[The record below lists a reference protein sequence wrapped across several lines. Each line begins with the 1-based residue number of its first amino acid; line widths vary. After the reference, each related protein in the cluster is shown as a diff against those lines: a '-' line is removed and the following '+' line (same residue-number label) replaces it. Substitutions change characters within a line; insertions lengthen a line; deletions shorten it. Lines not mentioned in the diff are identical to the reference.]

1 MNNILKLL
9 GGCSPTN
16 DKGQAID
23 PVSFEQIPLNRRIT
37 VTVNGTMFCFDS
49 LYFWGKMIGTNI
61 FQKGLAF
68 SNNFWE
74 MNGYDILGNP
84 MRGIKNPNTNIVF
97 TQMEMSEIQDQLTLS
112 NFHIKTINVDNL
124 LKFQNGWFSFTKTI
138 DLNLIFEFKFKIVRF
153 VMDNFAP
160 GKQLKAIL
168 LPTNFINYII
178 LSNSFNVGIFEAEDE
193 KGSWAVSYN

>member
-49 LYFWGKMIGTNI
+49 LYFWGRMIGTNI

-68 SNNFWE
+68 SNNLWE
-74 MNGYDILGNP
+74 FNGYSNIGNP
-84 MRGIKNPNTNIVF
+84 VKGIKNPNTNIVF
-97 TQMEMSEIQDQLTLS
+97 TQMEMLEISNQLKES
-112 NFHIKTINVDNL
+112 NFHIKTINVDNP
-124 LKFQNGWFSFTKTI
+124 LKFSSLSYNLR
-138 DLNLIFEFKFKIVRF
+138 DLNLNNDSEFSIYFEVKDR
-153 VMDNFAP
+153 FAP
-160 GKQLKAIL
+160 GKQLSAIL
-168 LPTNFINYII
+168 LPTNFIIYIY
-178 LSNSFNVGIFEAEDE
+178 NQDQFNIGIFEAEDE
-193 KGSWAVSYN
+193 KGSWAVSYF

>member
-49 LYFWGKMIGTNI
+49 LYFWGRMIGTNV

-74 MNGYDILGNP
+74 FNGYSNIGNP
-84 MRGIKNPNTNIVF
+84 MRGIKNPNTNVVF
-97 TQMEMSEIQDQLTLS
+97 TQMEMFEISNQLRES
-112 NFHIKTINVDNL
+112 NFHVKTINVDNPPRMSL
-124 LKFQNGWFSFTKTI
+124 LSYNLK
-138 DLNLIFEFKFKIVRF
+138 DLNLNINFLLRIYFEVR
-153 VMDNFAP
+153 DNFAP
-160 GKQLKAIL
+160 DKQLSAIL
-168 LPTNFINYII
+168 LPTNFINYIY
-178 LSNSFNVGIFEAEDE
+178 NVDSFNVGIFEEEDG